1 MSSSPSAAS
10 STSSSVSRFSSS
22 SSVCAHLIEVLTQKI
37 DACHRQVRTL
47 QRKCTECLVN
57 NDRIQAHFM
66 LELAQQTSQSVNML
80 FEMRTLCTSVQEQ
93 LCAQSLRLSHCE
105 NMLTLHRE
113 LADHRIRSLEAAVE
127 TLQADRAAH
136 KRTRDD
142 SVPDLA
148 LQPKQHCAAYQAA
161 AFVASKISDAAFGVL
176 EKIILAA
183 ANKAGFALK
192 PDAQPIRVLRDFK
205 QWLDLLTEEGTD
217 YICTLVARGATV
229 AVHNPGAAASIVF
242 AGTVYTYMDPKTL
255 VAGPWLRYVVK
266 EILRTIVCKTLPEPW
281 STMLYWT
288 PLP

>member
-1 MSSSPSAAS
+1 
-10 STSSSVSRFSSS
+10 
-22 SSVCAHLIEVLTQKI
+22 
-37 DACHRQVRTL
+37 
-47 QRKCTECLVN
+47 
-57 NDRIQAHFM
+57 
-66 LELAQQTSQSVNML
+66 ML
-80 FEMRTLCTSVQEQ
+80 FEMRSLCTSVQEH

-113 LADHRIRSLEAAVE
+113 LFDHRIRTLESAVE
-127 TLQADRAAH
+127 TLQADRATH

-148 LQPKQHCAAYQAA
+148 LQPKRHSASYQAA
-161 AFVASKISDAAFGVL
+161 AFVASKISDATFGVL
-176 EKIILAA
+176 EKIILAT
-183 ANKAGFALK
+183 ANKAGFAMK
-192 PDAQPIRVLRDFK
+192 SDAQPIRVLRDFK
-205 QWLDLLTEEGTD
+205 HWLDLLTEEGTD

-242 AGTVYTYMDPKTL
+242 AGAVYTYMDPKTL

-281 STMLYWT
+281 ITMLYFT